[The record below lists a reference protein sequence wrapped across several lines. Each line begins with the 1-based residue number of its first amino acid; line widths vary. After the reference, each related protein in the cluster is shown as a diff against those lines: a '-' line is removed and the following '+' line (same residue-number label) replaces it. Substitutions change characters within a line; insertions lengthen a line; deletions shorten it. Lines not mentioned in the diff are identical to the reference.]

1 MRLEEITRYFP
12 AGIAQGDAFINR
24 VQERTVLKKNI
35 IANRHMLLMAPRR
48 YGKTSLVTQVAA
60 EVDFS
65 CAMIDF
71 LAVHDDESVKAVLSD
86 KIGRLVGELLPSVQ
100 QAKEKLLSIF
110 HGMRPELTLSAFGQ
124 KLVLHAP
131 SNPSTTIMDLL
142 LKLDETAVY
151 FEKRAIVFIDEMQ
164 QISFLENA
172 HSIEA
177 SIRHA
182 VERSKNITYCF
193 SGSSRHL
200 LKQMFGDHAR
210 PLYRLCHT
218 LEIERMT
225 LAHYEPYLADLSK
238 RRWGQPLESDVF
250 SKIMLLTEVHPFYV
264 NALCQCLWI
273 EDMAPNVL
281 DVERAWRQYIKDN
294 RHVIVDDVMKLS
306 LNQKR
311 VLIALAKYP
320 VRELY
325 GADFLVKVKM
335 TPSSTRKAV
344 EVLMAKDLVYLDQ
357 QQYYQLVDPAIAY
370 YLADE

>member
-35 IANRHMLLMAPRR
+35 IANLHMLLMAPRR

-218 LEIERMT
+218 LET
-225 LAHYEPYLADLSK
+225 
-238 RRWGQPLESDVF
+238 DVF